1 MAYIIGQK
9 IKNMKNLIQITIKR
23 FFLLVLVWIG
33 VASIQFSDA
42 ADELH
47 RREVNQKNPG
57 GKDLIMTFEETK
69 REGDIST
76 VKVTMTSGASV
87 ASAMFVM
94 RGVYDIAKIRKM
106 DYLIKLS
113 EKEEDDGSWTH
124 NFGFSNDS
132 KVDPQK
138 HFKLKDPLPDDD
150 GFKFVAVKDFDLIFK
165 GQK

>member
-1 MAYIIGQK
+1 
-9 IKNMKNLIQITIKR
+9 MKNLIQIPIKR
-23 FFLLVLVWIG
+23 FSLLALMWIG
-33 VASIQFSDA
+33 VVSIQFSNA
-42 ADELH
+42 AEKLH
-47 RREVNQKNPG
+47 RLEVNQKNPG

-87 ASAMFVM
+87 ASAMFIIQ
-94 RGVYDIAKIRKM
+94 GVYEIAKIRKM

-124 NFGFSNDS
+124 NFGFANDS

-138 HFKLKDPLPDDD
+138 HFKLKDPLPDED
-150 GFKFVAVKDFDLIFK
+150 GFKFMAVKNLDMIFK